1 MILHIA
7 AFVKAMERNT
17 RSVGKEHAYER
28 MR

>member
-7 AFVKAMERNT
+7 AYVQAMERNT